1 MYNKLELNIDIKG
14 GQNKKSNGTPRRPSR
29 PNSNVNAKTPPR
41 PSPRTTKIG
50 TVSSKKAGSA
60 GYAGYLNSPQ
70 LNSSIGDHFDL
81 TTFSSLDST
90 LLLQT
95 STSNEET
102 RRYYDQQL
110 SPSWSETLDE
120 TRREESEI
128 KVMRDTYEAPLYKTS
143 ERRGVLATTGHSSNY
158 IMPVSF
164 PSNVKAEHWI
174 KRGVALLATLDS

>member
-14 GQNKKSNGTPRRPSR
+14 GQNNKIHGTPRRPSR

-60 GYAGYLNSPQ
+60 GYLNSPQ
-70 LNSSIGDHFDL
+70 LNNSIGDHFDL
-81 TTFSSLDST
+81 TKFSSFNST

-95 STSNEET
+95 STGNDET

-110 SPSWSETLDE
+110 SPSWSETIDE

-128 KVMRDTYEAPLYKTS
+128 KIMRD
-143 ERRGVLATTGHSSNY
+143 
-158 IMPVSF
+158 
-164 PSNVKAEHWI
+164 
-174 KRGVALLATLDS
+174 